1 MKNIPVVIG
10 VGTVQQKGSFDD
22 LDEALVLMDLAF
34 KKSLEDSTNPDI
46 KNFIDEIQTPKGFWR
61 YRDPGRWVA
70 EKNDISGVK
79 TSIAKV
85 GVLQQN
91 LINSTCNKIVNGEIR
106 AGLIL
111 GGEARYKM
119 LRAHLENKTFS
130 ETELSIN
137 PDYYIKASDEL
148 QLEIEKN
155 ELGQMA
161 VGYYALI
168 ESALRAS
175 SNNDFVQYHKQI
187 AKLYSE
193 FSKIGSNNV
202 DGWIEKP
209 LTSHEILIQSKRN
222 PLQAFP
228 YNKYHCTSWNVNQ
241 SCSMIICSE
250 SLADNLNIP
259 KDKRVYPLASSE
271 NNHMIA
277 PIQRP
282 NLIEPYGM
290 KLAAKFILDICKSN
304 KITPNL
310 YDLYSCFPV
319 AVHMFSKSLNL
330 DISKNATITGGMP
343 FAGGPLNSY
352 VIHSTI
358 KMISKIR
365 NDSSKVGIVTGV
377 SGMMTKQSYAL
388 WSKNPEIE
396 FAFKDFTD
404 VAKNKEIPISLSKI
418 DNGQGTVI
426 GCTTI
431 KNNNKYKAVIY
442 LNCEDGNRKLI
453 TSSDESIIK
462 SMESEEWV
470 KRKVYFKNN
479 QLVY

>member
-1 MKNIPVVIG
+1 MKNIPVVVG
-10 VGTVQQKGSFDD
+10 VGTVQQKGSFGE

-46 KNFIDEIQTPKGFWR
+46 KHYIDEIHIPKGFWR

-70 EKNDISGVK
+70 EKNDIHNVI
-79 TSIAKV
+79 TSISKV

-91 LINSTCNKIVNGEIR
+91 LINSTCNKIVSGQIR

-119 LRAHLENKTFS
+119 LRAHIENETFS
-130 ETELSIN
+130 ETKLNIN
-137 PDYYIKASDEL
+137 PDFYIKASDKL
-148 QLEIEKN
+148 QLKIEED
-155 ELGQMA
+155 ELGLMA

-175 SNNDFVQYHKQI
+175 SNNNFFEYHKQI

-209 LTSHEILIQSKRN
+209 LTSDEILRQSKRN
-222 PLQAFP
+222 PIQAFP

-259 KDKRVYPLASSE
+259 IDKRVYPLASSE
-271 NNHMIA
+271 TNHMIA

-304 KITPNL
+304 NITPNL
-310 YDLYSCFPV
+310 YDLYSCFPA
-319 AVHMFSKSLNL
+319 AVHMFSTSLNL

-358 KMISKIR
+358 KMISRIR
-365 NDSSKVGIVTGV
+365 DDNSKVGIVTGV

-388 WSKNPEIE
+388 WSKNPEIK
-396 FAFKDFTD
+396 FTFKDFTD
-404 VAKNKEIPISLSKI
+404 EAEQKEIPIDLSKI
-418 DNGQGTVI
+418 DTGQGTII
-426 GCTTI
+426 GYTTL
-431 KNNNKYKAVIY
+431 KNDNSYKAVIY
-442 LNCEDGNRKLI
+442 LNCNDGKRKLI

-470 KRKVYFKNN
+470 KRKVYFKHN